1 MIFLLFGL
9 SEKGT
14 KRKWG
19 VDKVFYQDLFSFLLN
34 WKDKMTLRGKYK
46 IILTFFITIL
56 LMIKT

>member
-19 VDKVFYQDLFSFLLN
+19 VDEVFYQDLFSFLLN
-34 WKDKMTLRGKYK
+34 WKDKMTLRRKNK